1 MEKTVRSESE
11 AISVMGTQWPMI
23 LALLSGTSAMR
34 KGTTKYLP
42 QWPNEQAESYASR
55 LATATL
61 YPAFSRTVEVMASKP
76 FSKPV
81 AIDEGTPPRIVEW
94 LDDVDLSGRNL
105 HSFAADVMASPS
117 RQ

>member
-11 AISVMGTQWPMI
+11 AISAMGTQWPMI
-23 LALLSGTSAMR
+23 LSLLVGTDAMR
-34 KGTTKYLP
+34 KGGTKYLP

-81 AIDEGTPPRIVEW
+81 AIDEDTPPRIV
-94 LDDVDLSGRNL
+94 R
-105 HSFAADVMASPS
+105 MA
-117 RQ
+117 